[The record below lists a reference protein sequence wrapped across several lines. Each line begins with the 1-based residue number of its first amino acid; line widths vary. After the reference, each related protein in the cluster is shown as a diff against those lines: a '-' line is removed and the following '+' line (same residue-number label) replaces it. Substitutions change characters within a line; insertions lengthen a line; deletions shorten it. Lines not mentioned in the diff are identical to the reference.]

1 MNGALSGRDPHTL
14 AGAYALDA
22 VDDAERLRFEEHLER
37 CAECAQEVRGF
48 TETAARLGHAVAL
61 APPPGMRE
69 RVLAQI
75 GHVRQLP
82 PVVALPV
89 PEIPEVP
96 EAPPSPRARRT
107 GRSRR
112 SGPAW
117 WPKLTAGLT
126 AVSVAAAVVLGVMAI
141 RAQDLLDMSR
151 QDNRQIAAVLAAPD
165 ARAVTGRTDTGG
177 RARAV
182 ISRSRDRLVF
192 VSSGLSPL
200 PESSTY
206 QLWRIGPSGTTSAGL
221 LRPDAS
227 GGDPPPV
234 VVEGIGG
241 TATMGV
247 TVEPAGGSRQPT
259 STPLIML
266 TLPEA

>member
-22 VDDAERLRFEEHLER
+22 VDDADRLRFEEHLER

-48 TETAARLGHAVAL
+48 TETAARLGHALAL
-61 APPPGMRE
+61 TPPPRMRE

-89 PEIPEVP
+89 PEFP
-96 EAPPSPRARRT
+96 EASRASRARRA
-107 GRSRR
+107 RPSWR
-112 SGPAW
+112 SGSVW

-126 AVSVAAAVVLGVMAI
+126 AVSMAAAVVLGVVAI
-141 RAQDLLDMSR
+141 RAQDLLDTTR

-165 ARAVTGRTDTGG
+165 ARAVTDRTEAGG

-182 ISRSRDRLVF
+182 VSRSQDRLVF

-206 QLWRIGPSGTTSAGL
+206 QLWRIGPSGITSAGL

-234 VVEGIGG
+234 VVEGIGE